1 MSKAHDQE
9 RPERPGPPKRRVLRR
24 IDPKR
29 AAMAPPEQAPPAPRP
44 SAHNSAPPVVST
56 VATHLATYQDS
67 LPDAPSGSSWR
78 GVVMGTVLGL
88 AIVGAFVAG
97 ARLAHRSTVPAG
109 EAAPP
114 AAAIA
119 PPAATTV
126 PPAQAAPSP
135 PPAAPP
141 AVQEPGPPAI
151 AATLLPTVKPP
162 RSVKA
167 AKPLAAKLA
176 TTPPAASAPVQA
188 VAVESPD
195 PAPADSAPSL
205 VPVIPPAPKPTVDP
219 FVRAVQQDIQEDQSS
234 GH

>member
-1 MSKAHDQE
+1 
-9 RPERPGPPKRRVLRR
+9 V
-24 IDPKR
+24 
-29 AAMAPPEQAPPAPRP
+29 
-44 SAHNSAPPVVST
+44 HNSAPPVVST
-56 VATHLATYQDS
+56 VATPLATYQDS
-67 LPDAPSGSSWR
+67 LADAPSGSSWR

-88 AIVGAFVAG
+88 AIVSAFVAG
-97 ARLAHRSTVPAG
+97 ARLAHRSTVAAG

-119 PPAATTV
+119 PPPAATTV
-126 PPAQAAPSP
+126 PPAQTAPSP

-167 AKPLAAKLA
+167 AKPVAAKLA
-176 TTPPAASAPVQA
+176 TTPPPAASAPVQA
-188 VAVESPD
+188 TAVESPD

-205 VPVIPPAPKPTVDP
+205 LPVIPPAPKPTVDP